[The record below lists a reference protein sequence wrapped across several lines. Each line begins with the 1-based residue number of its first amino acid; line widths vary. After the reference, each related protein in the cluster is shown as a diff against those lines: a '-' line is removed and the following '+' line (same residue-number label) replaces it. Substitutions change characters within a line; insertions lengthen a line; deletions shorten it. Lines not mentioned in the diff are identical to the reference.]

1 MVFLVVPILAMFG
14 PGQVSKVKS
23 ERGNTVRHLIQMMA
37 ISEEEEEETDSPNLL
52 MRDVQL
58 SDFVRNLLSIEKN
71 LKILDTITSHC
82 PSRAGSWR
90 LTRETT
96 AKYKPT
102 YTPQSIGSCG

>member
-1 MVFLVVPILAMFG
+1 MFG

-37 ISEEEEEETDSPNLL
+37 ISEEEETDSPNLL

-71 LKILDTITSHC
+71 LKILDTVPSHC

-90 LTRETT
+90 LTREMT

>member
-1 MVFLVVPILAMFG
+1 MFG
-14 PGQVSKVKS
+14 PVQVSKVKS

-37 ISEEEEEETDSPNLL
+37 ISEEEETDSPNLL

-82 PSRAGSWR
+82 PRRAGSWR

-102 YTPQSIGSCG
+102 YTPPPQSIGSCG